1 MDLLASFGSSVT
13 AAAVGK
19 AVGTWA
25 SRRPFGGV
33 ENGQFAVSIGT
44 VGRGG
49 RIWRSHHH
57 YCARMGVVGE
67 GGQGFWLGAR
77 GGREKSVHGD
87 GGDRDTG
94 LTPIVRG
101 MVHA

>member
-1 MDLLASFGSSVT
+1 MDLLTSSSSSVT

-19 AVGTWA
+19 AVETWA

-33 ENGQFAVSIGT
+33 DNGQFAVSIGT

-77 GGREKSVHGD
+77 GGREKVS
-87 GGDRDTG
+87 
-94 LTPIVRG
+94 
-101 MVHA
+101 MVMVVIGTLG